1 MKNSKETVKAV
12 GRDFGGKK
20 GREVRVI
27 GPDLIEEY
35 LTIYLNAYPAYKDLS
50 PEGIDKIRRKYI
62 SSMEND
68 ENITFVG
75 LFENGRFIAL
85 MKIIDFSMNAFGKM
99 CHATGL
105 MSLAV
110 HPMHKKKGA
119 GLDMC
124 AFSRNIQRPPERSQL
139 CFFLS
144 GLIFTGTW
152 ATATAAKWKNT
163 VYPLLLFQNARI
175 LPA

>member
-12 GRDFGGKK
+12 GRDFGGKA

-75 LFENGRFIAL
+75 LF
-85 MKIIDFSMNAFGKM
+85 
-99 CHATGL
+99 
-105 MSLAV
+105 
-110 HPMHKKKGA
+110 
-119 GLDMC
+119 
-124 AFSRNIQRPPERSQL
+124 
-139 CFFLS
+139 
-144 GLIFTGTW
+144 
-152 ATATAAKWKNT
+152 
-163 VYPLLLFQNARI
+163 
-175 LPA
+175 